1 VHEKL
6 DAHEELL
13 SKSQL
18 DNYYAAFRQQFS
30 PEVLQALE
38 GKALLEKIHGRRAL
52 RDSLVYWLEFK
63 NDEEFP
69 SKFDSI
75 SGGSAVKVDIHYRDE
90 TQTWRTSSPQKARG
104 TLR

>member
-1 VHEKL
+1 MHEKL

-13 SKSQL
+13 SKSLL
-18 DNYYAAFRQQFS
+18 DNCYAAFRQQFG

-75 SGGSAVKVDIHYRDE
+75 SGGSAVKSGIHYRDE
-90 TQTWRTSSPQKARG
+90 TQNVENR
-104 TLR
+104 